1 MTRTKS
7 SKPFGRRFGLRR
19 IGLAFALLALV
30 VGGLM
35 LRPTMPHAQEDQG
48 VLAGFISKLLSTPTS
63 KVNIGAVDGALSS
76 DATIRDISIADADGV
91 FLRIDRIRLVW
102 RRAALLLGRIE
113 VQNLEI
119 GKIEFTRKP
128 KPGEEAPPSDGP
140 LLPEIPVKL
149 QVDKFSLGELSLG
162 EAILGVAARFAA
174 EGNASLGAPSEG
186 LQALLDVRRLDSPG
200 QSNIRLRFTP
210 ATQQLDLSLQHDEP
224 AGGIAARLMHLPG
237 LPPVKLDLS
246 GAGVLDDWRG
256 KVAFDAGPGTD
267 ARGEARLGRS
277 GAERRL
283 GLDLTAHIES
293 LLPPAVGT
301 IFAGTTTLGGG
312 ITFADDGA
320 LGIER
325 LRLASDLAELLVAGR
340 LDAAQVLDV
349 TVSARALPS
358 AGGATRRGDSSL
370 ARLAFDASAK
380 GPVGAPRVDGRL
392 DLAGLDTPGLKLQA
406 LGATLAVEPFAAG
419 SPQRFRITMDG
430 RAAGVAPADRGL
442 AEALGDTATLTV
454 RAAVDDKNVA
464 DIAEARIAT
473 PNLALGVTGRTGASV
488 LDAKVQAEITR
499 LSALSTMAGRRLAGR
514 ATVQAALEGD
524 PSQSRV
530 LARIDGRG
538 SDLSLGDAIADR
550 LVGRQMTLAG
560 TAQTSR
566 EGMTLN
572 RLTATGAHVTAV
584 LDGGIAR
591 TRLDVTGDVTLA
603 DLAKVDGRLAGAA
616 RLNARL
622 TGLKDDPDATVTL
635 TAPDIRAQ
643 GRPIRD
649 LRLTLAANRLVSAP
663 AGTLSA
669 GGDVNGKPLVV
680 DAKGGA
686 AEGGGWRLDQF
697 AAQLGSVSAEG
708 QGTLS
713 EAGLASG
720 RIAVSARDL
729 DDITPLTL
737 MKLSGALEASVMA
750 NAEAGRQQIAVT
762 ADGRRL
768 AFGATS
774 INTLKADLR
783 TEMTGGRL
791 VLNGTAGIDQMV
803 AGGETIQRVAFNARP
818 NGEASEISLSAL
830 ARGFNLAAAGK
841 LGLGDVTRLD
851 LASFTA
857 ARSGARIALAA
868 PSTLFVEKGQVRTE
882 RLAIAVQGGEIEL
895 RGKVGAELDAV
906 INARRVP
913 LAAVDMVAP
922 GTGLRGTLDARATLK
937 GPAATPTGPFEATIR
952 GLSAPQTRS
961 AGVPALD
968 ITARGAAEG
977 SRANVDVRI
986 AGGSALAF
994 TVNGTAPLNAQG
1006 TFDLKARGTLDAGLA
1021 NASLAGTGQRV
1032 AGRVAVDGSLRG
1044 TAARPDIQGTATLS
1058 NASFTDPLQGVA
1070 LTGIDGR
1077 ISGRGDAIVIERLT
1091 ARTKNGGTIGV
1102 TGRVLAEADRGF
1114 PADIKISAR
1123 NAQLVSSDVMDMI
1136 ASLDLTV
1143 SGPVASAPRLGGR
1156 IDVNSIEIRVPDRL
1170 PSNAE
1175 PLRDA
1180 RHVAPPAQTRARL
1193 AEIARQRAASQRRRG
1208 GPAFKATLDLNID
1221 APQRIFV
1228 RGRGIDAELGG
1239 QLRVT
1244 GTSADPRVAGG
1255 FEMRRGRF
1263 SLLTQRLDF
1272 TRGKITFG
1280 GADVVPDLDFVAE
1293 TRAAE
1298 VTARIAI
1305 TGRATDPE
1313 FTLSSSPTLPQ
1324 DEVLSRL
1331 LFARASSGLSPFQAV
1346 QLAQAVAQ
1354 LAGAGGGPDAF
1365 ERTRRAMGLNDL
1377 DVGMGAGGPTV
1388 GMSRNISDRVRV
1400 GVRAGARPENTAI
1413 GADIDLTRRLRLQS
1427 EVGADGRAA
1436 VGVGAEIEY

>member
-30 VGGLM
+30 IGGLM

-267 ARGEARLGRS
+267 ARGEARLGRN

-283 GLDLTAHIES
+283 SLDLTAHIEN

-312 ITFADDGA
+312 VTFADDGA
-320 LGIER
+320 LGIDR
-325 LRLASDLAELLVAGR
+325 LRLGSDLAELVIAGK

-349 TVSARALPS
+349 SVTARALPTT
-358 AGGATRRGDSSL
+358 AGATRRGDSSL
-370 ARLAFDASAK
+370 GRLVFDASAK
-380 GPVGAPRVDGRL
+380 GPVGAPRVDGKL

-406 LGATLAVEPFAAG
+406 LGATLAVEPAAG
-419 SPQRFRITMDG
+419 GPQRFRITMDG
-430 RAAGVAPADRGL
+430 RASGIAPADRGL
-442 AEALGDTATLTV
+442 AQAIGDTATLTV
-454 RAAVDDKNVA
+454 RATVDDKSVT

-473 PNLALGVTGRTGASV
+473 PNLALGITGRAGANL
-488 LDAKVQAEITR
+488 LDAKVQGEITR
-499 LSALSTMAGRRLAGR
+499 LSALSTLAERRLAGR
-514 ATVQAALEGD
+514 AVLQVALEGD
-524 PSQSRV
+524 PSQSRI
-530 LARIDGRG
+530 LARIDGRA
-538 SDLSLGDAIADR
+538 SELSLGDAIADR

-584 LDGGIAR
+584 LDGGIAK

-603 DLAKVDGRLAGAA
+603 DLAKLDPRLAGTA
-616 RLNARL
+616 RVNARV
-622 TGLKDDPDATVTL
+622 TGLKDDPDATLTL
-635 TAPDIRAQ
+635 TAPDIHAQ

-649 LRLTLAANRLVSAP
+649 LRLTLAATRLVSAP
-663 AGTLSA
+663 SGTLSA
-669 GGDVNGKPLVV
+669 GGDVNGKPLVIDV
-680 DAKGGA
+680 KGGA
-686 AEGGGWRLDQF
+686 AEGGGWRLDQL

-708 QGTLS
+708 QGTFS
-713 EAGLASG
+713 AAGLASG
-720 RIAVSARDL
+720 RIAISARDL
-729 DDITPLTL
+729 DDLSPLAL
-737 MKLSGALEASVMA
+737 MRLSGALEASVMA
-750 NAEAGRQQIAVT
+750 NADAGRQQFAVT

-768 AFGATS
+768 AFGTNA
-774 INTLKADLR
+774 INALKADLR
-783 TEMTGGRL
+783 TEMMSGRL
-791 VLNGTAGIDQMV
+791 VLNGTANIDQMV

-818 NGEASEISLSAL
+818 NGEASDISLSAL

-841 LGLGDVTRLD
+841 LGLGEIPRLD
-851 LASFTA
+851 LASFSA

-868 PSTLFVEKGQVRTE
+868 PSTLFLEKGQVRTE
-882 RLAIAVQGGEIEL
+882 RLAIAIQGGEIEL

-913 LAAVDMVAP
+913 LAAVDIVAP

-968 ITARGAAEG
+968 ITARGTADG

-994 TVNGTAPLNAQG
+994 TVNGSAPLSPQG

-1044 TAARPDIQGTATLS
+1044 TSARPDIQGTATLS
-1058 NASFTDPLQGVA
+1058 NGSFTDPLQGVA
-1070 LTGIDGR
+1070 LTGIEGR
-1077 ISGRGDAIVIERLT
+1077 VSGRGDAIVVERLT
-1091 ARTKNGGTIGV
+1091 ARTKNGGTVGV

-1114 PADIKISAR
+1114 PADIKITAR
-1123 NAQLVSSDVMDMI
+1123 NAQLVSSDVVEMI

-1156 IDVNSIEIRVPDRL
+1156 IDINSLEIRVPDRL

-1193 AEIARQRAASQRRRG
+1193 AELARQRAAAQRRSG
-1208 GPAFKATLDLNID
+1208 SNAFKATLDLNID

-1255 FEMRRGRF
+1255 FELRRGRF

-1305 TGRATDPE
+1305 SGRATDPE

-1388 GMSRNISDRVRV
+1388 GMSRNINDRVRV